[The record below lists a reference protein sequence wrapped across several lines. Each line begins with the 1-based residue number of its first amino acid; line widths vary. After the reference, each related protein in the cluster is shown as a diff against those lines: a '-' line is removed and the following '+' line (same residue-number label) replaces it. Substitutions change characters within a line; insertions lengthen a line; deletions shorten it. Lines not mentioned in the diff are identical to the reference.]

1 MNSRRDPQAWQ
12 ALQVELDVLLS
23 LPAAERDA
31 RLRAIGLENAEMGAE
46 LTSLLAQ
53 VDADHIP
60 ESLPLTALTALD
72 AEDGECSGQR
82 FGNFVVETCVGRGG
96 SGAVYRAHRQGDFAQ
111 TVAIKLLH
119 GARIDL
125 AGTRRLQHE
134 RDVLAGLD
142 HPGIVRLVDAGVT
155 AEGRPFLALE
165 YVEGLTWD
173 RYLAA
178 QSPSA
183 AERLGMFAAVCDA
196 VAYAHQR
203 LLVHRDIKPGNLMVS
218 ADGIPKLLDY
228 GIAKLLEDNDDSTLT
243 RDFGTSLTPA
253 YAAPEQ
259 LRGEPVTTATDVH
272 GLGILLY
279 ESLCGAHPYLVEGR
293 RGEALRQ
300 AILQEP
306 AAGLIRQA
314 GLIAMP
320 SAWRGD
326 LDRIAA
332 MALEKDAQQRYAS
345 ARELGDD
352 VRAVLAGKPVRA
364 RRPTASYVLRRFAG
378 RHRLAL
384 VVAATGLVLLIA
396 TTIAAVWQSRIAA
409 SERLLAERRFAEV
422 QRFAN
427 VVLFDYQE
435 GIRQLA
441 GSLPMQQ
448 RLVTDALRYLES
460 LQRDAAGDAGLLS
473 DLASAYIKVGDLQ
486 GNPYGPNIGD
496 LDGAARSYAQAQ
508 HLLDELQLQTSNPDR
523 LRAEQAR
530 LWSRLAEL
538 HHQSGALQD
547 AREVFERSLAAYTA
561 LPPVMQREVELVID
575 RGHVLDHYGDLLGRE
590 SGASLNLIQ
599 ASRTAHEEARVLR
612 ETALASQ
619 PEHAGLRYG
628 LYQSE
633 LRDGEYWIGQ
643 NDMQHAE
650 GALLKALATISA
662 LVDGHP
668 SDSFY
673 RYEQALVHSRLVP
686 VREAMGQLDASIES
700 ALQALQTTEAM
711 LARDPGNDTLRQA
724 VSASSS
730 WAARQLLKADRTREA
745 MPVVTRLIEINQLW
759 QAAAPG
765 NPEADF
771 ALSLAYRRR
780 GELLEAQN
788 DYRGAVASHRQ
799 ALAVQ
804 APMITQSP
812 DFALGHALSQVHI
825 GRNLAAAGD
834 TAQARQTL
842 AASTEA
848 LLRLV
853 AENPDAARYREY
865 LAESLAEHAEAC
877 WIVPIDPDQAAQA
890 ARSAIGIWDEFE
902 RDGLLSVT
910 SAARRDALRARL
922 LKQRP

>member
-1 MNSRRDPQAWQ
+1 MNSRRDPQAWR
-12 ALQVELDVLLS
+12 ALQAELDVLLS
-23 LPAAERDA
+23 LPAAEREA
-31 RLRAIGLENAEMGAE
+31 RLAVIRTKNADMGAE
-46 LTSLLAQ
+46 LASLLAQ
-53 VDADHIP
+53 VGAAHVP
-60 ESLPLTALTALD
+60 ESLPLSALSALD
-72 AEDGECSGQR
+72 PGDSECSGTSM
-82 FGNFVVETCVGRGG
+82 GNFVIDSCIGRGG
-96 SGAVYRAHRQGDFAQ
+96 SGAVYRAHRLGDFAQ
-111 TVAIKLLH
+111 TVAIKLLN
-119 GARIDL
+119 GAPIGSEGR
-125 AGTRRLQHE
+125 RRLEHE
-134 RDVLAGLD
+134 RDVLARLD

-178 QSPSA
+178 QSPPA
-183 AERLGMFAAVCDA
+183 AERLGMFAAVCGA

-218 ADGIPKLLDY
+218 AHGIPKLLDY
-228 GIAKLLEDNDDSTLT
+228 GIAKLLEENDDSTLT

-272 GLGILLY
+272 ALGILLY
-279 ESLCGAHPYLVEGR
+279 ETLCGAHPYRGEGR

-300 AILQEP
+300 AILHEP
-306 AAGLIRQA
+306 AARLIRQA
-314 GLIAMP
+314 GLLAMP

-326 LDRIAA
+326 LDRIVA

-364 RRPTASYVLRRFAG
+364 RRPTASYVLRRFVG
-378 RHRLAL
+378 RHRLAFA
-384 VVAATGLVLLIA
+384 AATTGLILLIA
-396 TTIAAVWQSRIAA
+396 TTVAAVWQSHSAA
-409 SERLLAERRFAEV
+409 TERERAERRFADV
-422 QRFAN
+422 HRFAN
-427 VVLFDYQE
+427 VMLFDYQE

-441 GSLPMQQ
+441 GSLPMQR
-448 RLVTDALRYLES
+448 RLVVDALRYLES
-460 LQRDAAGDAGLLS
+460 LQLDATGDSALLG

-496 LDGAARSYAQAQ
+496 LNGAASSYAQAQ
-508 HLLDELQLQTSNPDR
+508 HLLDRLQQQTSKPDR

-538 HHQSGALQD
+538 QHQSGALQD
-547 AREVFERSLAAYTA
+547 ARELFERSLTGFAA
-561 LPPVMQREVELVID
+561 LPPGMQREVELVID
-575 RGHVLDHYGDLLGRE
+575 RAHVLDHYGDLLGRD

-599 ASRTAHEEARVLR
+599 ASRTAHAEARAIR
-612 ETALASQ
+612 ETALASL
-619 PEHAGLRYG
+619 PDHAGLRYG

-643 NDMQHAE
+643 NDMQRAE
-650 GALLKALATISA
+650 DALLRSLDTISA
-662 LVDGHP
+662 LVEGHR

-673 RYEQALVHSRLVP
+673 RYEQALVHSRLIP
-686 VREAMGQLDASIES
+686 VREAMGKLDASVES
-700 ALQALQTTEAM
+700 ALRALETTEAM
-711 LARDPGNDTLRQA
+711 LAHDPGNDTLRQA

-730 WAARQLLKADRTREA
+730 WAARQLLKAGRTREA
-745 MPVVTRLIEINQLW
+745 TPVVARLIEVNQLW

-765 NPEADF
+765 NPEAEF

-788 DYRGAVASHRQ
+788 DFRGAVASHRR
-799 ALAVQ
+799 ALDVQ
-804 APMITQSP
+804 TSMIEQSP
-812 DFALGHALSQVHI
+812 DFALGHALTQMHI
-825 GRNLAAAGD
+825 GRNLSAAGD
-834 TAQARQTL
+834 TALARQSL

-848 LLRLV
+848 LQRLV
-853 AENPDAARYREY
+853 AEYPDAARYREY
-865 LAESLAEHAEAC
+865 QAEALAARAEAC
-877 WIVPIDPDQAAQA
+877 WGVPADPGQAAQA
-890 ARSAIGIWDEFE
+890 ARSAIAIWDEFE

-910 SAARRDALRARL
+910 SAARRDSLKALL
-922 LKQRP
+922 LKHES